1 MRAVSG
7 ATGREIALRPLVSKL
22 PLLLG
27 LLLVAVLLRLTDAN
41 PAIAQ
46 TQSIGAW
53 QVSAEPI
60 MDGSAPEW
68 QSILPVFLPT
78 TSQQV
83 APPMGGGAIERVAVR
98 AVHHDDV
105 LYVMLEW
112 SDATADEASDRH
124 EAFSDAAA
132 VQFPAEAGSEV
143 PAICMGQADRA
154 VNIWQWRADQQ
165 TELPSLP
172 ESGYVDSYPS
182 TDDLF
187 FPAREAGNP
196 LAQSQGRTAVQSLL
210 AGGFGTLEV
219 GGHGGLDGHAVHE
232 NGRWMVVFSR
242 PFASGTEMQPSFDG
256 STPVDV
262 ALAVWDGSQQERNG
276 LKSVSAFTRLQITP
290 EDAPRR
296 GVAATDDWPAYS
308 LSNPMVPISIGFTVF
323 LLAVTAALWVYMNRK
338 TRETD

>member
-1 MRAVSG
+1 MRAM
-7 ATGREIALRPLVSKL
+7 VSKL
-22 PLLLG
+22 PLILALLV
-27 LLLVAVLLRLTDAN
+27 VAVLLRVTDAN

-53 QVSAEPI
+53 QVSTAPAL
-60 MDGSAPEW
+60 DGSAPEW

-78 TSQQV
+78 TSQQT
-83 APPMGGGAIERVAVR
+83 APPMGGGSIERVAVR
-98 AVHHDDV
+98 AVHHDDT

-112 SDATADEASDRH
+112 SDSTRDVASDRY

-132 VQFPAEAGSEV
+132 VQFPAEAGSAV
-143 PAICMGQADRA
+143 PAICMGQADQA

-165 TELPSLP
+165 NEPPSLP

-182 TDDLF
+182 TDDLY

-196 LAQSQGRTAVQSLL
+196 LARAEGRTAVHSLV

-219 GGHGGLDGHAVHE
+219 DGQGGLEGHAVHKD
-232 NGRWMVVFSR
+232 GRWMVVFAR
-242 PFASGTEMQPSFDG
+242 PFQSDAAMQPSFDD

-262 ALAVWDGSQQERNG
+262 AFAVWDGSSQERNG
-276 LKSVSAFTRLQITP
+276 LKSVSSFTRLQITP

-296 GVAATDDWPAYS
+296 AVAATADWPAYTP
-308 LSNPMVPISIGFTVF
+308 SNPMVPISIGFTAL
-323 LLAVTAALWVYMNRK
+323 LLAVAGGVWFYMNRK
-338 TRETD
+338 QRETG